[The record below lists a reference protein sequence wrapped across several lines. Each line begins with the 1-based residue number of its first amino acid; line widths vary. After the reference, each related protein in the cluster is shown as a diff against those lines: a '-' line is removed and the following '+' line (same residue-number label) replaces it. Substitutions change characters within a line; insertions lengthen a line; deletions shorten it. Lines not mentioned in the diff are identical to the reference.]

1 MPVLRNARHER
12 FAQELAKGKSAGRA
26 YSLAGYSPNRGNY
39 VRLKANESIRARVEE
54 ILAKSEAHAVV
65 TIEMLTA
72 MLIEDRA
79 LARERGQ
86 AAAAKGAVDSLA
98 KLHGF
103 MNKDKLELSG
113 GMTLEQLVMASYEA
127 EKSDGK

>member
-1 MPVLRNARHER
+1 
-12 FAQELAKGKSAGRA
+12 
-26 YSLAGYSPNRGNY
+26 
-39 VRLKANESIRARVEE
+39 
-54 ILAKSEAHAVV
+54 
-65 TIEMLTA
+65 MLTA